1 MTERI
6 EHLAHHALCGQVW
19 EKAVIYLR
27 HSGTR
32 AAAHSANQE
41 AIGWLNQA
49 LTALEH
55 LPRCRETSETAV
67 DIRLDLR
74 NALWPV
80 GELTRLQ
87 NVLREAEAL
96 AESIGDQPRL
106 ARVLIYLTHCLW
118 GVGDNEGAV
127 AAGQRALEIAK
138 TRGDVG
144 LEALANNY
152 LGYAFHALGEQQ
164 RALELVSRNVTGL
177 RGELIRVR
185 FGMYAP
191 PAVFSRTWFALCCA
205 ELGQFDEGIAHG
217 QEAIDILETADSPY
231 AMSVACWGRAGVEST
246 RVWGLINNSLIVR
259 RHPD

>member
-41 AIGWLNQA
+41 AIGWLNRA

-96 AESIGDQPRL
+96 AESIGDHPRL

-191 PAVFSRTWFALCCA
+191 PAVFSRTRFALCCA
-205 ELGQFDEGIAHG
+205 ELVIRL
-217 QEAIDILETADSPY
+217 AILTP
-231 AMSVACWGRAGVEST
+231 
-246 RVWGLINNSLIVR
+246 
-259 RHPD
+259 